1 MTVVLNEQLKRLRLS
16 GVLDTFEVR
25 LTQARENALSHTE
38 WLALL
43 LQDEIQRR
51 EGQTLVERFK
61 RAKFEQEKTFEGYE
75 MGRYPLPVQHLIH
88 DLMAGHYLKE
98 NQHILIVGPTGTG
111 KTHLAQA
118 LGHQACRQGNQVRFI
133 RAAVLLRELYASRA
147 DQTWNKAIKK
157 FISPELLIIDD
168 FGLSTLSF
176 TQAEDLYKLITQRHL
191 NSSIILTSNRKVEA
205 WVELFPD
212 PTMGNAVV
220 DRISNQSYHI
230 VLEGES
236 YRRKMSPKWPKQE
249 TNPTAKEPAI
259 AVGTP
264 QNIDD
269 PAKNAG

>member
-38 WLALL
+38 WLTLL

-51 EGQTLVERFK
+51 EGQTLAVRFK
-61 RAKFEQEKTFEGYE
+61 KAKFEQEKTFEGYE
-75 MGRYPLPVQHLIH
+75 VSRYPLPVQHLIR
-88 DLMAGHYLKE
+88 DLMTGHYLKE
-98 NQHILIVGPTGTG
+98 KHHILIVGPTGTG

-157 FISPELLIIDD
+157 FISPEVLIIDD
-168 FGLSTLSF
+168 FGLSILNF
-176 TQAEDLYKLITQRHL
+176 MQAEDLYELITQRHL
-191 NSSIILTSNRKVEA
+191 NSSVIITSNRKIEA
-205 WVELFPD
+205 WVDLFPD
-212 PTMGNAVV
+212 PAMGNAVV
-220 DRISNQSYHI
+220 DRLANQSYHI

-236 YRRKMSPKWPKQE
+236 YRRQIRPKWPKKESPAETKQSLQE
-249 TNPTAKEPAI
+249 VALGEK
-259 AVGTP
+259 
-264 QNIDD
+264 
-269 PAKNAG
+269 